1 MTYMV
6 ALGGLPHG
14 IAGSVDGFFLVA
26 RGAMPLSSMLGRYLT
41 PVLIGN
47 TIGGV
52 ALVAFFNHAQVIT
65 ETRP

>member
-1 MTYMV
+1 MV

-14 IAGSVDGFFLVA
+14 IAGAVDGFFLVA
-26 RGAMPLSSMLGRYLT
+26 RGAMPLGRMPGMYLI

-52 ALVAFFNHAQVIT
+52 ALVAFFNHAQVVT
-65 ETRP
+65 EMRQ